1 MLTDDTIA
9 AISTALGEGGIGIV
23 RISGDKSM
31 NILKKVF
38 KSAKGKDVSKL
49 HSYSMMHGY
58 IIDPK
63 TNEKIDEVIVSYMK
77 KPSTYTREDVV
88 EINCHGGVI
97 AVRRVL
103 QLTLDNG
110 ARLAEPGEFTK
121 RAFLNGRIDLSQ
133 AEAVMDLIRAKT
145 DESMKIALEQ
155 SEGKLSKQV
164 EKINNK
170 ILDILAHI
178 EAEVEFS
185 EEDIDEVV
193 NEKVIKDCEE
203 VKGQMEDLL
212 KNADKGK
219 ILREGLNVIIVGK
232 PNVGKSSLLNALL
245 EEKRAIVT
253 DVPGTTRDTIE
264 EYINIDGIPVKLI
277 DTAGIREARN
287 EVEKIGVERTKECI
301 DKADLILFMI
311 DGSREIDDE
320 DMKIVEIAKNR
331 DVIVIINKHDLPMN
345 VDIEYIKKTFYN
357 KPVLYVSV
365 KTNEGVSSIKEEIT
379 NFVYKGKVSVKD
391 IYVTN
396 IRHKKA
402 LNDAIESIENGITT
416 IKNGYPIDMASID
429 IKDAYLKLGEITG
442 KTVSEDIIDRIFT
455 NFCIGK

>member
-416 IKNGYPIDMASID
+416 IKNGYPIDMASIE

>member
-58 IIDPK
+58 IVDPK

-88 EINCHGGVI
+88 EINCHGGMI

-185 EEDIDEVV
+185 EEDIDKVV

>member
-1 MLTDDTIA
+1 MLIDDTIA
-9 AISTALGEGGIGIV
+9 AVSTALGEGGIGIV

-49 HSYSMMHGY
+49 NSYSMMYGY

-63 TNEKIDEVIVSYMK
+63 TYEKIDEVIVSYMK
-77 KPSTYTREDVV
+77 KPNTYTREDVV
-88 EINCHGGVI
+88 EINCHGGMI

-103 QLTLDNG
+103 QLILDNG

-133 AEAVMDLIRAKT
+133 AEAVIDLIRAKT

-155 SEGKLSKQV
+155 SQGKLSEQV
-164 EKINNK
+164 EKINNR

-193 NEKVIKDCEE
+193 NERVIKDCEE

-219 ILREGLNVIIVGK
+219 ILREGLNVIIIGK

-253 DVPGTTRDTIE
+253 DVPGTTRDIIE

-277 DTAGIREARN
+277 DTAGIREARD
-287 EVEKIGVERTKECI
+287 EVEKIGVERTQECI

-311 DGSREIDDE
+311 DGSEEIDDE
-320 DMKIVEIAKNR
+320 DMKIIEMVKNR
-331 DVIVIINKHDLPMN
+331 NVIVIINKHDLPMN
-345 VDIEYIKKTFYN
+345 ADIEFIKKTFCN
-357 KPVLYVSV
+357 KPVLYISV
-365 KTNEGVSSIKEEIT
+365 RTNEGVSSIKEEIT

-416 IKNGYPIDMASID
+416 IKNGYPIDMASIE

>member
-58 IIDPK
+58 IVDPK

-320 DMKIVEIAKNR
+320 DMKIIEIAKNR

-365 KTNEGVSSIKEEIT
+365 KTNEGISSIKEEIT

>member
-1 MLTDDTIA
+1 
-9 AISTALGEGGIGIV
+9 
-23 RISGDKSM
+23 
-31 NILKKVF
+31 
-38 KSAKGKDVSKL
+38 
-49 HSYSMMHGY
+49 
-58 IIDPK
+58 
-63 TNEKIDEVIVSYMK
+63 
-77 KPSTYTREDVV
+77 
-88 EINCHGGVI
+88 
-97 AVRRVL
+97 
-103 QLTLDNG
+103 
-110 ARLAEPGEFTK
+110 
-121 RAFLNGRIDLSQ
+121 
-133 AEAVMDLIRAKT
+133 MDLIRAKT

>member
-58 IIDPK
+58 IVDPK

-88 EINCHGGVI
+88 EINCHGGMI

-185 EEDIDEVV
+185 EEDIDKVV

-365 KTNEGVSSIKEEIT
+365 KTNEGISSIKEEIT

>member
-58 IIDPK
+58 IVDPK

-88 EINCHGGVI
+88 EINCHGGMI

-365 KTNEGVSSIKEEIT
+365 KTNEGISSIKEEIT

>member
-365 KTNEGVSSIKEEIT
+365 KTNEGISSIKEEIT

>member
-185 EEDIDEVV
+185 EEDIDKVV

>member
-320 DMKIVEIAKNR
+320 DMKIIEIAKNR

>member
-58 IIDPK
+58 IVDPK

-365 KTNEGVSSIKEEIT
+365 KTNEGISSIKEEIT

>member
-88 EINCHGGVI
+88 EINCHGGMI

-365 KTNEGVSSIKEEIT
+365 KTNEGISSIKEEIT

>member
-58 IIDPK
+58 IVDPK

-88 EINCHGGVI
+88 EINCHGGMI

-320 DMKIVEIAKNR
+320 DMKIIEIAKNR

-365 KTNEGVSSIKEEIT
+365 KTNEGISSIKEEIT

>member
-88 EINCHGGVI
+88 EINCHGGMI

-103 QLTLDNG
+103 QLILDNG

-193 NEKVIKDCEE
+193 NEKVINDCEE
-203 VKGQMEDLL
+203 VKVQMEDLL

>member
-88 EINCHGGVI
+88 EINCHGGMI

>member
-49 HSYSMMHGY
+49 NSYSMMHGY

-63 TNEKIDEVIVSYMK
+63 TYEKIDEVIVSYMK
-77 KPSTYTREDVV
+77 KPNTYTREDVV
-88 EINCHGGVI
+88 EVNCHGGMI

-103 QLTLDNG
+103 QLILDNG

-164 EKINNK
+164 EKINNR

-185 EEDIDEVV
+185 EENIDEVV

-203 VKGQMEDLL
+203 VKDQMEDLL

-219 ILREGLNVIIVGK
+219 ILREGLNVIIIGK

-311 DGSREIDDE
+311 DGNGEIDDE
-320 DMKIVEIAKNR
+320 DMKIIEMVKNR
-331 DVIVIINKHDLPMN
+331 NVIVIINKQDLPMN
-345 VDIEYIKKTFYN
+345 VDIEFIKKTFYN
-357 KPVLYVSV
+357 KSVLYVSV
-365 KTNEGVSSIKEEIT
+365 KTNEGISSIKEEIA

-391 IYVTN
+391 VYVTN
-396 IRHKKA
+396 VRHKKA

-416 IKNGYPIDMASID
+416 IKNGYPIDMASIEIRD
-429 IKDAYLKLGEITG
+429 SYLKLGEITG

>member
-58 IIDPK
+58 IVDPK

-88 EINCHGGVI
+88 EINCHGGMI

-155 SEGKLSKQV
+155 SEGKLSGQV

-365 KTNEGVSSIKEEIT
+365 KTNEGISSIKEEIT

>member
-58 IIDPK
+58 IVDPK

-185 EEDIDEVV
+185 EEDIDKVV

-365 KTNEGVSSIKEEIT
+365 KTNEGISSIKEEIT